1 MRPLPGLHSVSVQDC
16 QRKSCVWYS
25 PTAAPSD
32 LHSRPEKMEDPCETW
47 SRRLIVISRLSRRVE
62 GVPTRKS
69 HSELAVSFPG
79 FSAIDHDHHAF
90 DPDKT

>member
-1 MRPLPGLHSVSVQDC
+1 M
-16 QRKSCVWYS
+16 
-25 PTAAPSD
+25 
-32 LHSRPEKMEDPCETW
+32 
-47 SRRLIVISRLSRRVE
+47 VISRLSRRVE